1 MSYQNTII
9 IGNVGREVVSRVTNS
24 GKEVANFTVA
34 VNEKMG
40 DVEQTAWFHVT
51 AWEKLAAIAAA
62 HITKGQLVLVEGRIT
77 VETWSDQNGAIQ
89 AAIRL
94 TARNIRFLDGK
105 PKADVAETA

>member
-1 MSYQNTII
+1 MSYQNTLIV
-9 IGNVGREVVSRVTNS
+9 GNVGREVVSRMTNS

-34 VNEKMG
+34 INEKMG
-40 DVEQTAWFHVT
+40 DDETVTWFHVT

-77 VETWSDQNGAIQ
+77 VETWTDQHNVVQ

-94 TARNIRFLDGK
+94 TARNIRFLGGK
-105 PKADVAETA
+105 PVPEAA